1 MKKFLVF
8 IFCCPFL
15 LGCKTSGLSFLNK
28 KINSHFNQQ
37 FYNNSFTGVFFY
49 DPEKRDTLY
58 SYNSQRYFT
67 PASNT
72 KIFTLFAA
80 LKTLPE
86 KIPSLKYFIQNDT
99 LYVEGLGDPSLLS
112 PFFKDST
119 AIKFMQNYPNVSIN
133 FGNFLDKKYGP
144 GWAWEDYDTYFSPER
159 NSLPLY
165 GNVVSIYR
173 SDDLFVA
180 PTYFKDSVYNMK
192 SKSISRSLN
201 TNEFYIDSTSTD
213 TLEIPY
219 ITSTELSK
227 KLLEN
232 ILGKNIEITHQKPK
246 GEGNILY
253 SISSDSLYKRMMFV
267 SDNFIAEQLLLLVS
281 STLSDTLNS
290 EKAISYVLDDFLKQ
304 LRQPPRWVDGSG
316 LSRYNL
322 FTPESMVYVLSEMYK
337 TIPKERL
344 FNFFPVAGIDGT
356 LKNSFNPESNP
367 YLYAKSGS
375 VSNNYNLSGYLLTK
389 SGKTIIFSFM
399 NNHFRKGNTEI
410 KQNMQLVFDWFRNN
424 Y

>member
-8 IFCCPFL
+8 IFCCSLL
-15 LGCKTSGLSFLNK
+15 LGCKTSGLSLLNK

-86 KIPSLKYFIQNDT
+86 KIPSLKYLIQNDT

-119 AIKFMQNYPNVSIN
+119 AIKFMQNYPNVSIYLD
-133 FGNFLDKKYGP
+133 NFLDKKYGP

-165 GNVVSIYR
+165 GNVVSVYR
-173 SDDLFVA
+173 NNGSFVT
-180 PTYFKDSVYNMK
+180 PTYFKDSVFNMNG
-192 SKSISRSLN
+192 KSIKRLQN
-201 TNEFYIDSTSTD
+201 KNEFYIDSTSTD

-227 KLLEN
+227 KLIEN
-232 ILGKNIEITHQKPK
+232 IMGKNIEITHQKPA

-290 EKAISYVLDDFLKQ
+290 DKAITHVLDDFLKQ

-344 FNFFPVAGIDGT
+344 FNFFPVTGIDGT
-356 LKNSFNPESNP
+356 LKNSFNPESSP

-410 KQNMQLVFDWFRNN
+410 KQNMRLIFDWFRNN